1 MKTVENLKRRYADFQ
16 ALDARDKKTFWKEFA
31 LNNALYVLIII
42 AIIYTAVQNPNFVTP
57 SCHQRTYHSRCMCD
71 RYEKIPCS

>member
-57 SCHQRTYHSRCMCD
+57 SSVVNIISLPQRTFRSL
-71 RYEKIPCS
+71 

>member
-16 ALDARDKKTFWKEFA
+16 ALDAKDKRNYWKEFA

-42 AIIYTAVQNPNFVTP
+42 AIIYTAVQNPNFTTP
-57 SCHQRTYHSRCMCD
+57 ASIVNIISLSAAN
-71 RYEKIPCS
+71 IPIAVG

>member
-16 ALDARDKKTFWKEFA
+16 ALDAKDKRNYWKEFA

-42 AIIYTAVQNPNFVTP
+42 AIMQSNLKTPVQIQSVL
-57 SCHQRTYHSRCMCD
+57 
-71 RYEKIPCS
+71 KIWQVF